1 MRYKTQL
8 DVELLTGENGN
19 MKQLVPDLSMDKR
32 MSQDVLS
39 KKPYTLLR
47 CATLQPYYEQPI
59 ARWEFVELEIALEL
73 STNHSSFSR
82 SLLDF

>member
-1 MRYKTQL
+1 
-8 DVELLTGENGN
+8 
-19 MKQLVPDLSMDKR
+19 MKQLVPDLSLDKR

-82 SLLDF
+82 SFARFLKFQYADFGRILTQ